1 MEDRISYALNNFLN
15 HNTFPYDSNSS
26 TYELLETAEE
36 GKSRLFVHVGTTENI
51 CIKNYDDPK
60 KFPKW
65 GILNNSKK
73 LHLSKCVDH
82 FIFKRNQ
89 LDIWELH
96 IFEMKTSVGFE
107 TWSNI
112 KYKLRSSYLSI
123 KAIAVYLGITLSDEN
138 ITVYTTYENDEK
150 MEVKNMPDPKVI
162 LPRVGGKAI
171 NAKKDEWDAGFINVP
186 VIVSES
192 NPYDFYTAIRLRH
205 SKIPMNRAENG
216 FLENMISL

>member
-1 MEDRISYALNNFLN
+1 MEDRINYALHNFLN

-26 TYELLETAEE
+26 TYVLLETAEE

-89 LDIWELH
+89 LGIWELH
-96 IFEMKTSVGFE
+96 IFEMKTTVGFE
-107 TWSNI
+107 TWNEI

-138 ITVYTTYENDEK
+138 TTVYTTYENDEK
-150 MEVKNMPDPKVI
+150 MDIKKMTDPKAM
-162 LPRVGGKAI
+162 LPQVGGKAI
-171 NAKKDEWDAGFINVP
+171 DAKKGEWDAGVINMP

-205 SKIPMNRAENG
+205 SKILMHRAEDG
-216 FLENMISL
+216 FLENTISL

>member
-107 TWSNI
+107 TWSDI